1 MVVLDGTRIAY
12 ADGRAE
18 APRTDEPETRVRT
31 VMPGLWDCHVHFF
44 GVRGMD
50 LEEIIREP
58 QALLA
63 ARASKSV
70 EAVLR
75 AGFTSVREVGGYGVY
90 LALGGGR
97 RDHRRPRH
105 LRGRRGPQPDRRPRR
120 PPRDVARERR

>member
-1 MVVLDGTRIAY
+1 MVVLDGARIAY
-12 ADGRAE
+12 AGGRAE

-31 VMPGLWDCHVHFF
+31 VMPGLWDCHVHFL

-50 LEEIIREP
+50 LEEIVREP

-63 ARASKSV
+63 ARASKSA

-90 LALGGGR
+90 LALGSTKGLLPAPPST
-97 RDHRRPRH
+97 RPARSSA
-105 LRGRRGPQPDRRPRR
+105 RPAATATSTGCRSR
-120 PPRDVARERR
+120 P